1 MERITIAQV
10 LADLKTLRALPDL
23 AAPQVSGIPEAL
35 KALLR
40 WMIQQRAVSCEQLAG
55 FFGESETR
63 AQFLAAELSARGLI
77 EHVPTCG
84 IPVFRVS
91 LIPPSLNL
99 PLDVLRKLQ

>member
-1 MERITIAQV
+1 MERITTAQV
-10 LADLKTLRALPDL
+10 LADLKTLRELPDL
-23 AAPQVSGIPEAL
+23 ASPRASGLPEAL

-63 AQFLAAELSARGLI
+63 AQFLADELSARGLI
-77 EHVPTCG
+77 EHIPTCG

-91 LIPPSLNL
+91 LIPPYLNP
-99 PLDVLRKLQ
+99 PLDVLGRLR